1 MVAVIKKKTRVEK
14 EEAAVRNRVLAFM
27 TLEVVLRTSGKEESG
42 KSLEGKR

>member
-1 MVAVIKKKTRVEK
+1 M
-14 EEAAVRNRVLAFM
+14 EEAVVSNRVLAFM